1 MSPMSS
7 AALRTKSGR
16 AIRPAVIKSIQ
27 QQVAR
32 YDRALKLVESTE
44 RMVESEH
51 PKPVP
56 EALGEPS
63 LDDPKKE

>member
-1 MSPMSS
+1 MTFMSS

-32 YDRALKLVESTE
+32 YDRALKLVESAE
-44 RMVESEH
+44 RMVESER
-51 PKPVP
+51 PPEDAP
-56 EALGEPS
+56 EAHETMG
-63 LDDPKKE
+63 PKKE